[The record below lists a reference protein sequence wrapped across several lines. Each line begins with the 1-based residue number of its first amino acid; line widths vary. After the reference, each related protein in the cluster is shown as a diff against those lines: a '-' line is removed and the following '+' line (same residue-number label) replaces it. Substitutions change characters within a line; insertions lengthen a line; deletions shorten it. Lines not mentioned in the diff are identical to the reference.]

1 MKTVV
6 ITGSASGLWFEM
18 AKQFRKNNYNVV
30 ISDVLEEK
38 LKEANGKLK
47 EIESEGKISDVICD
61 VTSEKDLQN
70 LKEFKIVDIWINNAG
85 VNQNMIPIWKLIQNK

>member
-1 MKTVV
+1 MVIFQLLLEDKINKEGIKQMKTVV

-38 LKEANGKLK
+38 LW
-47 EIESEGKISDVICD
+47 KI
-61 VTSEKDLQN
+61 L
-70 LKEFKIVDIWINNAG
+70 LFG
-85 VNQNMIPIWKLIQNK
+85 VF